1 MQLMQ
6 AQEGHIGQ
14 LAQLSTTLVHTNNIL
29 LDRITHFNN
38 LSKKINAR
46 NEESICLYSYALA
59 SSQQIE
65 LTQSDKFSHIFSLT
79 MDIVRQEEL
88 YSLIY
93 AFHLHHH
100 FARRLTNLLDVF
112 ADGSRFMSPLKCQ
125 PYTIEKYT
133 RTVQEI
139 QTKLRDKE
147 WALLKLDPH
156 PFKLMDISGRNPISP
171 PISPMQEEEEDDMI
185 EVENEVE
192 EW

>member
-1 MQLMQ
+1 MQ
-6 AQEGHIGQ
+6 AWEGHISQ

-29 LDRITHFNN
+29 LDHITHFDN

-46 NEESICLYSYALA
+46 NEESIHLYSYALA
-59 SSQQIE
+59 SSQRIE
-65 LTQSDKFSHIFSLT
+65 LMQSNEFSHIFSLAV
-79 MDIVRQEEL
+79 DIVRQEEEL

-100 FARRLTNLLDVF
+100 FARCLTNLLDVF
-112 ADGSRFMSPLKCQ
+112 ADGSHFMSPLKCQ

-133 RTVQEI
+133 CTVQEI
-139 QTKLRDKE
+139 QTKLHDKE

-156 PFKLMDISGRNPISP
+156 PFELTDISGHNPISP

-185 EVENEVE
+185 EIENEVE